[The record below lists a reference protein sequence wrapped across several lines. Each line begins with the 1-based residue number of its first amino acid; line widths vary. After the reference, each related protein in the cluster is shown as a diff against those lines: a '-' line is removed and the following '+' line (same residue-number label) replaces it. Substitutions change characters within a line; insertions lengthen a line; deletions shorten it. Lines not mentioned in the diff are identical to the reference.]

1 MTTLEEAERIVKEVT
16 GYYGY
21 LDHGMMDDIGR
32 FNSDYRRRIDENWLK
47 MENAASHSI
56 KV

>member
-1 MTTLEEAERIVKEVT
+1 MTTLEEAEQIITEIT
-16 GYYGY
+16 GEYGF
-21 LDHGMMDDIGR
+21 LDEEMMDDIGR
-32 FNSDYRRRIDENWLK
+32 YNESYRRRIDENWLR